1 MTLAIQFVYVFLMA
15 VVLALIGQR
24 FFKKWRERTEHEGK
38 SSMIIPVF
46 IAALIIVLAFR
57 TSEPVADYLTSILGG

>member
-24 FFKKWRERTEHEGK
+24 FCKNTR
-38 SSMIIPVF
+38 P
-46 IAALIIVLAFR
+46 
-57 TSEPVADYLTSILGG
+57 EPATVMQLMPE